1 MEVDLNNN
9 FEYDKI
15 VINLDSRNGINNNDN
30 TFGCYFKFDDTI
42 KNPIA
47 IQIINATIISSASAT
62 YQSYDDCFYIIL
74 NNIERSTSYIKYM
87 DNTYNTYNF
96 NIIKYFEK
104 VEYTDNN
111 IVGSKNKSMLD
122 IGTSTG
128 SFSDSSTYMFNPVIP
143 ELSRFEL
150 TLKDKYFANIPSTN
164 IDSVKLTLCIYTIK
178 KKLV

>member
-1 MEVDLNNN
+1 
-9 FEYDKI
+9 
-15 VINLDSRNGINNNDN
+15 
-30 TFGCYFKFDDTI
+30 
-42 KNPIA
+42 
-47 IQIINATIISSASAT
+47 
-62 YQSYDDCFYIIL
+62 
-74 NNIERSTSYIKYM
+74 M

-111 IVGSKNKSMLD
+111 AFGSKNKSMLD

-143 ELSRFEL
+143 TLDRFEL